1 MVHIDPM
8 EYPKFSDY
16 SFHAQSSPN
25 IPVGSA
31 GMIETLRT
39 ILDVLKH
46 SQSLDDVISI
56 EGSTAKLSLG
66 EACLALSPCG
76 LVVKT
81 AEGYTPSAEADRW
94 IDTGDNSYL
103 AACLAS
109 RCKFFSGMIDV
120 LGTPKTSGELRLMA
134 NAEYGMSWTKKSEVQ
149 RRLKWA
155 RELGLVEYREYEGC
169 RYVRT
174 PLGDQWVSQIEVEPK
189 GVLEE
194 SASLNWDEPSNWAVD
209 LALHAKQS
217 DRSDSIGFFAGG
229 ASGFIDATTEL
240 LSIVKNGG
248 DESAIVQ
255 FSNSSYKLSES
266 STRAAISALSK
277 LGFVRRSSL
286 TTYELTSIGD
296 AWLSEKSAINF
307 ACCFHAAFSWV
318 FELLPLVGHSAFDVR
333 AIQLLVF
340 ERFNVNISHDAL
352 RKRLNV
358 LLKAGLLKKRSQMS
372 YQATEHCDSFLSG
385 YGFNFTVDSIGKQGA
400 GTEQPVA
407 TDVDKLIGELW
418 DASRDSGHPD
428 RLERAVERCFSRL
441 GFRTTLLGGSGDTDV
456 LAVANAASRFS
467 YSVVIDAKSTSNGGV
482 SAS

>member
-1 MVHIDPM
+1 MVLIDPM

-16 SFHAQSSPN
+16 SSHAQSSPN

-39 ILDVLKH
+39 ILDVLKYG
-46 SQSLDDVISI
+46 QSLDDVISI

-120 LGTPKTSGELRLMA
+120 LGTPKTSGELRLLA
-134 NAEYGMSWTKKSEVQ
+134 NAEYGMSWSKTSEVQ

-194 SASLNWDEPSNWAVD
+194 SASLNW
-209 LALHAKQS
+209 
-217 DRSDSIGFFAGG
+217 
-229 ASGFIDATTEL
+229 
-240 LSIVKNGG
+240 
-248 DESAIVQ
+248 
-255 FSNSSYKLSES
+255 
-266 STRAAISALSK
+266 
-277 LGFVRRSSL
+277 
-286 TTYELTSIGD
+286 
-296 AWLSEKSAINF
+296 
-307 ACCFHAAFSWV
+307 
-318 FELLPLVGHSAFDVR
+318 
-333 AIQLLVF
+333 
-340 ERFNVNISHDAL
+340 
-352 RKRLNV
+352 
-358 LLKAGLLKKRSQMS
+358 
-372 YQATEHCDSFLSG
+372 
-385 YGFNFTVDSIGKQGA
+385 
-400 GTEQPVA
+400 TEQPSLP
-407 TDVDKLIGELW
+407 KI
-418 DASRDSGHPD
+418 
-428 RLERAVERCFSRL
+428 
-441 GFRTTLLGGSGDTDV
+441 
-456 LAVANAASRFS
+456 
-467 YSVVIDAKSTSNGGV
+467 
-482 SAS
+482 